1 VREVKKVVEL
11 SINPPNLKEIRAS
24 LGISQM
30 KLAAKVG
37 VSLLTLQLWE
47 HGISSPNTENR
58 VKLESVIK
66 ELARA

>member
-1 VREVKKVVEL
+1 MKKVPEL

-37 VSLLTLQLWE
+37 VSLLTVQLWE
-47 HGISSPNTENR
+47 QGISSPNTENR
-58 VKLESVIK
+58 KKLEMMIK
-66 ELARA
+66 ELAKA

>member
-1 VREVKKVVEL
+1 MKKVPKL

-37 VSLLTLQLWE
+37 VSLLTVQLWE
-47 HGISSPNTENR
+47 QGISSPNAENR
-58 VKLESVIK
+58 KKLEMMIK
-66 ELARA
+66 ELAKA

>member
-1 VREVKKVVEL
+1 MKKVPEL

-37 VSLLTLQLWE
+37 VSLLTVQLWE
-47 HGISSPNTENR
+47 QGISSPNPENR
-58 VKLESVIK
+58 KKLEMMIK
-66 ELARA
+66 ELAKA